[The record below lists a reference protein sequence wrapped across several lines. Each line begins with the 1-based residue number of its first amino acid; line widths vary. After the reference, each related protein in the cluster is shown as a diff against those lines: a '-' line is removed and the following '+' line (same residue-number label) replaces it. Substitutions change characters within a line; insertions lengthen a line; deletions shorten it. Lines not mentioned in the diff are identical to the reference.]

1 MLAEVLNFQGA
12 KPILGMGSLSKY
24 DYSIFY
30 VPAGITSLAE
40 LDEVTVGEE
49 KIHII
54 PEIDGKDL
62 KLCHGNCIF
71 FVHGKNL
78 MKLTHEVF
86 ERCTK

>member
-1 MLAEVLNFQGA
+1 MHCISRWRKNQALQL
-12 KPILGMGSLSKY
+12 LW
-24 DYSIFY
+24 
-30 VPAGITSLAE
+30 TLAE

-54 PEIDGKDL
+54 PEIDGNDL